1 MGSSR
6 KEIDTLD
13 YISRIKILV
22 KECDA
27 VLVELSASCCLSGR
41 SERMQQLALQIDAI
55 NIGTPA
61 DLPDGFLDQKI
72 KETERAGETIGG
84 LFVTCCTA
92 VREPLYLKLV
102 ANLQEIHRC
111 LWRAK
116 GTSH

>member
-6 KEIDTLD
+6 KEIDKLD
-13 YISRIKILV
+13 YISRIKILL

-27 VLVELSASCCLSGR
+27 VLVKLSASCCLPGR
-41 SERMQQLALQIDAI
+41 SERIQKLALQIDTL

-61 DLPDGFLDQKI
+61 DLPDDFLDQKI
-72 KETERAGETIGG
+72 KEVERVGEIIGG
-84 LFVTCCTA
+84 LFVTCCA
-92 VREPLYLKLV
+92 PVREPLYLKLV
-102 ANLQEIHRC
+102 ATLQEVHSC